1 MQVLVA
7 PAEFSFRA
15 GNYHVTY
22 NLVKR
27 INAKFYVLASKIDD
41 TAKRE
46 LSNKHELHELNTPL
60 LLYPLKILIYGK
72 KFVEKVDLIHHM
84 SPFAVGKD
92 FNLLALSTD
101 KPFVIGPVEIPHK
114 FFDDEFEF
122 LRLPTF
128 AKAFRESK
136 LRYKLSIDTLER
148 CDVAVAVN
156 YQTKKLLSNFID
168 KEKIVVIPF
177 GVDSKK
183 FRYSPPSS
191 SFDILTVGYHIKRKG
206 FEYLIEAMQKIVKNF
221 PDAMLHIV
229 GVGPQT
235 DNLKRLAKMLRL
247 SNNIIFHGRVDE
259 KRLLEIYRRCRV
271 FCHPSLSE
279 AFSPVRL
286 EAMAS
291 GKPVVATNVASGS
304 GEMIKHSKTGFLVPP
319 ADSEAIAD
327 AVLKLFSDY
336 NLACKMGKRAR
347 KIVEEKYD
355 WDIIARKYSE
365 IYAKLF

>member
-122 LRLPTF
+122 LRLPIF
-128 AKAFRESK
+128 AKAFRESR
-136 LRYKLSIDTLER
+136 LRYKLSMDTLER

-156 YQTKKLLSNFID
+156 YQTKKLLSNLID
-168 KEKIVVIPF
+168 REKLVVIPI
-177 GVDSKK
+177 GVDLNVFK
-183 FRYSPPSS
+183 YSPTP
-191 SFDILTVGYHIKRKG
+191 DNQEILSVGAHIMRKG
-206 FEYLIEAMQKIVKNF
+206 FEYIILALKEITKEIPNIKLHLTSAGPRTEHLKQLVKKLDLNNNVIFWGRVTDKKIVELYK
-221 PDAMLHIV
+221 
-229 GVGPQT
+229 QC
-235 DNLKRLAKMLRL
+235 R
-247 SNNIIFHGRVDE
+247 IFV
-259 KRLLEIYRRCRV
+259 
-271 FCHPSLSE
+271 HPSLSE
-279 AFSPVRL
+279 GFCHTTL
-286 EAMAS
+286 EAMAV
-291 GKPVVATNVASGS
+291 GRPVVSTKTNGS
-304 GEMIKHSKTGFLVPP
+304 EMIEHGKTGFLVPP
-319 ADSEAIAD
+319 ADPEALAEAIM
-327 AVLKLFSDY
+327 KLLSDY
-336 NLACKMGKRAR
+336 DLACKMGKRAR
-347 KIVEEKYD
+347 EKVEKEYD
-355 WDIIARKYSE
+355 WDIVAEKYYITYRE
-365 IYAKLF
+365 LTT